1 MTRLN
6 WIIAAICVALGIGG
20 YLLIGKPGMADQPMV
35 ERQAGLMKKIRE
47 HPEQLSPAETLSR
60 LEATVKERPDDPQPH
75 FFTGEILRA
84 QGRTSDAAR
93 AYQSALRRDK
103 DFVPALVALG
113 NTLVELNN
121 GAVSPEATRLFAKA
135 YELDETQV
143 RAGMWAAMGAAQA
156 GDQEKAEQAMR
167 YIYSRLPEDDPR
179 RDRLRAMIDAIGQ
192 DGDAAPPAAAPETP
206 EPQQE

>member
-1 MTRLN
+1 MTRTNL
-6 WIIAAICVALGIGG
+6 IISVACLAVAIGG
-20 YLLIGKPGMADQPMV
+20 YLLVGSPGMGDQPMAD
-35 ERQAGLMKKIRE
+35 RQAGLMEKVRTD
-47 HPEQLSPAETLSR
+47 PQSLTPAETLSR

-75 FFTGEILRA
+75 YFIGEILRA
-84 QGRTSDAAR
+84 EGRTSDAAR
-93 AYQSALRRDK
+93 AYQSALRRDET
-103 DFVPALVALG
+103 FVPALLSLADS
-113 NTLVELNN
+113 LVDLNN

-179 RDRLRAMIDAIGQ
+179 RERFAPMIEALGQAENATPDA
-192 DGDAAPPAAAPETP
+192 E
-206 EPQQE
+206 

>member
-1 MTRLN
+1 MTRTNL
-6 WIIAAICVALGIGG
+6 IISVACLAVAIGG
-20 YLLIGKPGMADQPMV
+20 YLLVGSPGMGDQPMAD
-35 ERQAGLMKKIRE
+35 RQAGLMEKVRTD
-47 HPEQLSPAETLSR
+47 PQSLTPAETLSR

-75 FFTGEILRA
+75 YFIGEILRA
-84 QGRTSDAAR
+84 EGRTSDAAR
-93 AYQSALRRDK
+93 AYQSALRRDET
-103 DFVPALVALG
+103 FVPALLALADS
-113 NTLVELNN
+113 LVDLNN

-179 RDRLRAMIDAIGQ
+179 RERFAPMIEALGQAENATPDA
-192 DGDAAPPAAAPETP
+192 E
-206 EPQQE
+206 